1 MRLFKLFIGSMAVG
15 VLATAISLT
24 GLPVNIALADDFK
37 PLAMTCS
44 SLKNS
49 PIDPFGIWKDDEI
62 ADAQGEGWAETAK
75 VCIGKQEIGGSTY
88 MASMLI
94 GAACSS
100 SVCPVRVIK
109 TDELKKRRQ
118 LLTDMMC
125 ASQNFYAFAKDGS
138 AIKACDQVFKL
149 GGRK

>member
-1 MRLFKLFIGSMAVG
+1 MRLFKLFISSVAVG
-15 VLATAISLT
+15 VLAPLLTLT
-24 GLPVNIALADDFK
+24 GLPVNVALADDYK
-37 PLAMTCS
+37 PLSMTCS

-62 ADAQGEGWAETAK
+62 ADAQGEGWADTAK
-75 VCIGKQEIGGSTY
+75 VCIGKQEIGVNTY
-88 MASMLI
+88 LASMLI

-109 TDELKKRRQ
+109 TDEFKKRRQ

-138 AIKACDQVFKL
+138 AIKACDQVFTL